1 MLELERLIEEKESVM
16 YGPKILDIHT
26 IKEFIYNNRC
36 IIFPNVYE
44 HCYGNDYFVMKI
56 NRIKEN
62 LNYFLSYL
70 NIKDDE
76 FIRKYFDE
84 LVKVDSLLKLDL
96 KKVLEEDPSCDFE
109 EEVLLAYPGFKAILY
124 YRIAHILV
132 NLNVPIIPRI
142 ISLLAYEKT
151 GIDIN
156 PYAKIGKRFFI
167 DHGCGVVIG
176 ETTIIKD
183 NVSIYQG
190 VTLGT
195 LKKPS
200 DEKGVKRHPT
210 IMDNVII
217 YSNSS
222 ILGGDTVIGE
232 GSIIG
237 CNVIVTKSVPAKSF
251 ITINNNRNIKN
262 I

>member
-1 MLELERLIEEKESVM
+1 
-16 YGPKILDIHT
+16 
-26 IKEFIYNNRC
+26 
-36 IIFPNVYE
+36 
-44 HCYGNDYFVMKI
+44 
-56 NRIKEN
+56 
-62 LNYFLSYL
+62 
-70 NIKDDE
+70 
-76 FIRKYFDE
+76 
-84 LVKVDSLLKLDL
+84 
-96 KKVLEEDPSCDFE
+96 
-109 EEVLLAYPGFKAILY
+109 LLA
-124 YRIAHILV
+124 
-132 NLNVPIIPRI
+132 
-142 ISLLAYEKT
+142 SEKT

-156 PYAKIGKRFFI
+156 PYAKIGKKFFI

-200 DEKGVKRHPT
+200 DEKGNKRHPT

-217 YSNSS
+217 YSNST

-237 CNVIVTKSVPAKSF
+237 CNVIVTKSVPPKSF

>member
-1 MLELERLIEEKESVM
+1 MLKLEKLIEEKESVM
-16 YGPKILDIHT
+16 YGPKILDIYT
-26 IKEFIYNNRC
+26 IKEFVYNNKC

-44 HCYGNDYFVMKI
+44 HCYGNDYFEMKI
-56 NRIKEN
+56 SRIKDN
-62 LNYFLSYL
+62 LKYFLTYL

-76 FIRKYFDE
+76 FIKKYFDE
-84 LVKVDSLLKLDL
+84 FIKVDSLLKIDL
-96 KKVLEEDPSCDFE
+96 KKVLEEDPSCNFE
-109 EEVLLAYPGFKAILY
+109 EEVLLAYPGFKAILF

-132 NLNVPIIPRI
+132 KLNVPIIPRI
-142 ISLLAYEKT
+142 ISLIAYEET

-156 PYAKIGKRFFI
+156 PYAEIGNKFFI
-167 DHGCGVVIG
+167 DHGCGIVIG

-200 DEKGVKRHPT
+200 DEKGNKRHPT

-237 CNVIVTKSVPAKSF
+237 CNVIVTKSVAPKSF